1 MISSLINIFP
11 TLFPN
16 TRSSLWDISDLL
28 VHRDMIVLSHEM
40 SSQSATR
47 KNNTTHLHK
56 NGGQI
61 TTVVVVVFFFCGE
74 ERGAKNEKRTPT
86 FPLAFQRKREEGP
99 PDPPVAE
106 QNVTSLAKFAH
117 SLFIIVFQSF

>member
-1 MISSLINIFP
+1 MVAKLLLLLL
-11 TLFPN
+11 LF
-16 TRSSLWDISDLL
+16 
-28 VHRDMIVLSHEM
+28 
-40 SSQSATR
+40 
-47 KNNTTHLHK
+47 
-56 NGGQI
+56 
-61 TTVVVVVFFFCGE
+61 FFFCGE

-117 SLFIIVFQSF
+117 SLLIIVFESF

>member
-16 TRSSLWDISDLL
+16 TRASLWNISDSL
-28 VHRDMIVLSHEM
+28 VYRDMMVLSHEM

-61 TTVVVVVFFFCGE
+61 DDHYYCYCCCCFFAGKSE
-74 ERGAKNEKRTPT
+74 GQRTPT

-106 QNVTSLAKFAH
+106 QNVTSLAKFAYR
-117 SLFIIVFQSF
+117 LLIIVFESF